1 MYTEALIYMGRT
13 ITSTLFVVVLMCVA
27 GYAALFIAPDERT
40 MHDAQR
46 IFYFHVP
53 SWIAMFVAFF
63 IAVTGNVA
71 YLITRSLRWDWLGV
85 AGAEAGAVCCMIGLI
100 TGPLWGKP
108 AWGIWWTWDA
118 RLTTTFVLWLLYISY
133 LLLRT
138 MVEEGDR
145 RARISAVFGIFA
157 FLDVPLVYVSNRFW
171 RTQHPAPVFFGGPD
185 SGVDPTMGTV
195 LLLCVIAVVGV
206 MTILLIDR
214 YRLER
219 VRYELGQ
226 LASEVEARSVAKQR
240 GVVREQI

>member
-1 MYTEALIYMGRT
+1 MNRIATTLI
-13 ITSTLFVVVLMCVA
+13 VVLLMCLA
-27 GYAALFIAPDERT
+27 GYAALFVAPDERT

-63 IAVTGNVA
+63 ISVIGNIA
-71 YLITRSLRWDWLGV
+71 YLASRSPKWDWLGV
-85 AGAEAGAVCCMIGLI
+85 AGAEVGVVCCTIGLI

-118 RLTTTFVLWLLYISY
+118 RLTTTFILWLLYISY

-171 RTQHPAPVFFGGPD
+171 RTQHPAPVILGGPN
-185 SGVDPTMGTV
+185 SGLNPVMGQV
-195 LLLCVIAVVGV
+195 LLLCALAVVGV
-206 MTILLIDR
+206 MIILLRDR

-219 VRYELGQ
+219 LRCELGQ
-226 LASEVEARSVAKQR
+226 LASEIEARSLDKPSS
-240 GVVREQI
+240 VVRARI